1 MEARGGGGAPGG
13 RVLAGILFQI
23 NRADEVS
30 VRLRS
35 KLWRLM
41 GVVLLA
47 IGGQAPLAAAQQT
60 VAAAQPAIK
69 IGISDAVHVQVFGR
83 PELET
88 TTYVSDDGTVSLPLV
103 GAVRISGSSPAQAS
117 ALIERAYRAG
127 QYLVDPQ
134 VTVTLETFRSQQISV
149 LGEVKTPGRYPIQS
163 RTSILDLLAEA
174 GGVTELGA
182 DVIYL
187 LRPDADGQVKR
198 LPIDL
203 KGLASGQ
210 GEMPNVLMQTGDSI
224 FVPKADQF
232 YVYGEVANPNMYR
245 LEAGMTVVQAISRSG
260 GITPRGSES
269 RIEIKRRMPDGNYKT
284 LDASLA
290 DVVEANDVIRV
301 KERIF

>member
-1 MEARGGGGAPGG
+1 
-13 RVLAGILFQI
+13 
-23 NRADEVS
+23 
-30 VRLRS
+30 
-35 KLWRLM
+35 M